1 MPLSLPLLLLS
12 CERCRVAAGAGAGA
26 GVGVG
31 VSVSV
36 GVGDGVDDA
45 STRGTRNH
53 PGAAILAAVRQFN
66 SLSRTLQLLSHAL
79 CPH

>member
-1 MPLSLPLLLLS
+1 MPSSLPPLLLS
-12 CERCRVAAGAGAGA
+12 CERCRVAADAGA
-26 GVGVG
+26 GVG
-31 VSVSV
+31 V

-53 PGAAILAAVRQFN
+53 PGAAIFAAVRRFN

-79 CPH
+79 CPR